1 MRIVHTSDWHAG
13 RLLRRIDRL
22 PELGDVLENLGDF
35 LERERIDLLLV
46 SGDVFDSVAP
56 PAEAERLV
64 FRFFKRIGQAGI
76 ESVVIAGNHDS
87 PSRLEAWGGLAELV
101 GVHAV
106 ARPAAAG
113 KGGLLEIP
121 ARSGGTAL
129 VAAVP
134 FAAPRD
140 LVSALDLA
148 ASDTGSRQKYAE
160 QMGRIVANV
169 TAPFRPGTVNLLT
182 LHTHLD
188 GARFSGSERAVHLG
202 DEWAATAQVLPGS
215 AHYVALGH
223 IHRPQRVPA
232 PSPSHYA
239 GSPLQLDFGEAGEE
253 KSFVLVDA
261 RPGQPARTETV
272 PYRGGKPLL
281 AWRGT
286 LRELETEAPRLRAA
300 GWVRVTVPLSQPD
313 PDLASSVRR
322 LLPNALKVEAE
333 LPEREG
339 TAVAGGARLG
349 GEPAALYARFRA
361 ELRGA
366 TAPEPDLLD
375 AFRRLHA
382 EAEGA

>member
-1 MRIVHTSDWHAG
+1 LRIVHTSDWHAG

-22 PELGDVLENLGDF
+22 PELAEILEHLADF
-35 LERERIDLLLV
+35 LERERTDLLLV
-46 SGDVFDSVAP
+46 SGDVFDTGAP

-64 FRFFKRIGQAGI
+64 FSFFKRVGRAGI
-76 ESVVIAGNHDS
+76 ESVVLAGNHDS
-87 PSRLEAWGGLAELV
+87 SSRLEAWGGLAELV

-106 ARPAAAG
+106 ARPAPADR
-113 KGGLLEIP
+113 GGSIEIRT
-121 ARSGGTAL
+121 RSGETAL

-140 LVSALDLA
+140 LVSALELA
-148 ASDTGSRQKYAE
+148 SSDTGSRQRYAE
-160 QMGRIVANV
+160 QMARIVANV
-169 TAPFRPGTVNLLT
+169 TAPFRADTVNLLT

-202 DEWAATAQVLPGS
+202 DEWAATAQVLPAS

-223 IHRPQRVPA
+223 IHRPQRVAA
-232 PSPSHYA
+232 PSPSYYA

-253 KSFVLVDA
+253 KSFVVVDA
-261 RPGQPARTETV
+261 RPGQPARPETV
-272 PYRGGKPLL
+272 PYRGGKPL
-281 AWRGT
+281 ATWTGT
-286 LRELETEAPRLRAA
+286 RRELEVEAPRLRDA
-300 GWVRVTVPLSQPD
+300 GWLRVTVPLSQPD

-322 LLPNALKVEAE
+322 LVPNALRVEAE

-339 TAVAGGARLG
+339 AVSAHGPRLG
-349 GEPAALYARFRA
+349 ADPSALYARFRA
-361 ELRGA
+361 ESRGV
-366 TAPEPDLLD
+366 TGEERELLE

>member
-22 PELGDVLENLGDF
+22 PELAEVLEHLAGF

-46 SGDVFDSVAP
+46 SGDVFDTGAP

-64 FRFFKRIGQAGI
+64 FSFFKRVGRAGT
-76 ESVVIAGNHDS
+76 ESVVLAGNHDS
-87 PSRLEAWGGLAELV
+87 ASRLEAWGGLAELV

-106 ARPAAAG
+106 ARPRAAHE
-113 KGGLLEIP
+113 GGLIEIH
-121 ARSGGTAL
+121 ARSGETAL

-140 LVSALDLA
+140 LVSALELA
-148 ASDTGSRQKYAE
+148 SSDTGSRQRYAE
-160 QMGRIVANV
+160 QMARIVANV
-169 TAPFRPGTVNLLT
+169 TAPFRPDTVNLLT

-202 DEWAATAQVLPGS
+202 DEWAATAQVLPAS

-232 PSPSHYA
+232 PSPSYYA

-261 RPGQPARTETV
+261 RPGQPARPEVV
-272 PYRGGKPLL
+272 PYRCGKPL
-281 AWRGT
+281 ATWTGS
-286 LRELETEAPRLRAA
+286 LRELEVEAPRLRDA
-300 GWVRVTVPLSQPD
+300 GWLRVAVPLSQPD

-322 LLPNALKVEAE
+322 LVPNALRVEAE

-339 TAVAGGARLG
+339 AIRAHGPRLG
-349 GEPAALYARFRA
+349 ADPAALYARFRA
-361 ELRGA
+361 EERGVA
-366 TAPEPDLLD
+366 GEEPDLLE

-382 EAEGA
+382 AAEGA